1 MSATTPRRI
10 PYQPAL
16 DGLRGVAV
24 LGVIAYHSGIDW
36 MRGGFLGVSTF
47 FTLSGFL
54 ITSLLIREHAS
65 NGSIA
70 LGRFWTRRFRR
81 LLPAAMV
88 TIAATLLLVAAIG
101 DDSQLSRLRV
111 DSLASLLHFSNWRFI
126 AAGDSYGALFES
138 PSFFRHFWSLAVEEQ
153 YYLVVPVVLA
163 GALRL
168 TGGPTRRFA
177 IGLGVVLGTAL
188 AWPAILLA
196 GGATTDRVYFGTDSR
211 LGELL
216 MGAAVALW
224 WTNRGTA
231 VSLSRRATLVLD
243 AAAVASIVA
252 MATAWATAQPADRY
266 LYQGG
271 LALHAAL
278 TCLVIVA
285 VVNPDGLL
293 RRALAISPLRSVGV
307 VSYGIYLLHWPIL
320 LWLGHVTDLGP
331 GGRFLLATPI
341 SIAAASVLYV
351 AIEKPIR
358 SGSLSVRTPTWAAIP
373 ATAAVALLILSITAW
388 RTPDESPIDFASA
401 QSQLDEL
408 LAASTTLAPEATV
421 PIPTVAGA
429 IQEADL
435 ALERSVPQLAAF
447 GDSTALMTGLGLAQW
462 AADHP
467 DQLQI
472 VKGDAKLGCGL
483 LPGGTR
489 LLEGREFVVPD
500 ACDHWL
506 QDWLAVLDIHQP
518 VDAAGELIPLD
529 AAVIQ
534 LGAWE
539 IVDHRL
545 EHDAPYTSILDPDH
559 AARQLAQLED
569 TVDALS
575 ARADQVIL
583 IAHPD
588 VGAARLANVPAGAT
602 YPEYDPARSARWR
615 ELLALVGT
623 RPDVEVVDLASYID
637 ALGDDDLRV
646 RPDGVHFTQQS
657 ALEIAAWLVPEILA
671 QTEDT

>member
-24 LGVIAYHSGIDW
+24 LGVVAYHSGIDW
-36 MRGGFLGVSTF
+36 LRGGFLGVSTF

-54 ITSLLIREHAS
+54 IASLLIREHS
-65 NGSIA
+65 QNGSIA
-70 LGRFWTRRFRR
+70 LGHFWTRRFRR
-81 LLPAAMV
+81 LLPAAVV
-88 TIAATLLLVAAIG
+88 TIIATLLLVAAIG
-101 DDSQLSRLRV
+101 DDSQLARLRV

-153 YYLVVPVVLA
+153 YYLVVPILIA

-168 TGGPTRRFA
+168 TQGPTRRFA
-177 IGLGVVLGTAL
+177 VGLGAFLVVAL

-196 GGATTDRVYFGTDSR
+196 SGASTDRVYFGTDGR

-216 MGAAVALW
+216 VGAALALW
-224 WTNRGTA
+224 WTSRGID
-231 VSLSRRATLVLD
+231 LSFGRRTTWALD
-243 AAAVASIVA
+243 AAAVAGIAV
-252 MATAWATAQPADRY
+252 MAAAWSTAQPGDRF

-278 TCLVIVA
+278 TAVVIVA
-285 VVNPDGLL
+285 VVNPTGLL
-293 RRALAISPLRSVGV
+293 RRPLGASPLRSVGV

-320 LWLGHVTDLGP
+320 LWLGHVTDLGA
-331 GGRFLLATPI
+331 GGRFLVGLPL
-341 SIAAASVLYV
+341 SVAAAGAMYFMV
-351 AIEKPIR
+351 EKPIR
-358 SGSLSVRTPTWAAIP
+358 SGSLSVRPGTWTAVP
-373 ATAAVALLILSITAW
+373 ATAFAALLILGITAW
-388 RTPDESPIDFASA
+388 RAPDEAPIDFAAA
-401 QSQLDEL
+401 QAQLDDL
-408 LAASTTLAPEATV
+408 LAAPSTTTTSVEVPAPE
-421 PIPTVAGA
+421 VAAA
-429 IQEADL
+429 IQEADGS
-435 ALERSVPQLAAF
+435 AERSVPRLAAF

-467 DQLQI
+467 DQLEI
-472 VKGDAKLGCGL
+472 IRGDAKLGCGL
-483 LPGGTR
+483 LSGGTR
-489 LLEGREFVVPD
+489 QLEGREFVVPA

-506 QDWLAVLDIHQP
+506 EDWLSVLDVHQP
-518 VDAAGELIPLD
+518 VDASGVLIPLD

-539 IVDHRL
+539 IVDHQL
-545 EHDAPYTSILDPDH
+545 EQGAPYSSILDAEH
-559 AARQLAQLED
+559 AAQQLARLEA
-569 TVDALS
+569 TIDALS
-575 ARADQVIL
+575 GRADLVIL

-588 VGAARLANVPAGAT
+588 VGAARLASVPAGTT

-615 ELLALVGT
+615 EMLTTVAE
-623 RPDVEVVDLASYID
+623 RSDVHVIDLASHIE

-657 ALEIAAWLVPEILA
+657 ALEIADWLAPAILA
-671 QTEDT
+671 QTPAA